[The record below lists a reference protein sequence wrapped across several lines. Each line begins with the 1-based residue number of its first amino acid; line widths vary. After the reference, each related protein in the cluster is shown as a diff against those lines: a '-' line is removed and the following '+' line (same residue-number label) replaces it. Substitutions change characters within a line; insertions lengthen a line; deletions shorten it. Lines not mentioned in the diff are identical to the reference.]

1 MFSDWRRILIFGAHP
16 DDEIIGVGG
25 TISRLSRIGKEV
37 YVVTFTSGDTG
48 YSRPEDKGIISET
61 RIKESQASDRVLGIR
76 ERVILGRP
84 TQGIVNDRE
93 TYQECVRL
101 IRRYRPDAI
110 FTHWNRD
117 KHRDH
122 RAVSEITEE
131 AWWKAQENV
140 LADMGTPWRAEE
152 LYFYE
157 VNELFTFPSLLVDI
171 SETLDVKLKAMETQG
186 SQMDV
191 LPNIMEYIRALAQV
205 RGYLRG
211 SRYAEAFLASSF
223 LSKLE

>member
-1 MFSDWRRILIFGAHP
+1 MLNEWKSILVFGAHP

-25 TISRLSRIGKEV
+25 TIAKLSRMGKDV
-37 YVVTFTSGDTG
+37 YVVTFTAGETG
-48 YSRPEDKGIISET
+48 YARPEEKDSIASIRLKEAQACDKILG
-61 RIKESQASDRVLGIR
+61 IKERIV
-76 ERVILGRP
+76 LGRP
-84 TQGIVNDRE
+84 TQGVVNDRE

-101 IRRYRPDAI
+101 IRKYKPDVI
-110 FTHWNRD
+110 FTHWNKD

-122 RAVSEITEE
+122 RAVAEVTEE

-140 LADMGTPWRAEE
+140 LADMGTPWRVKE

-157 VNELFTFPSLLVDI
+157 INELFTFPSLLIDI
-171 SETLDVKLKAMETQG
+171 SDTLEFKLKAMETQS

-191 LPNIMEYIRALAQV
+191 LPNIMRYIEALAQI

-211 SRYAEAFLASSF
+211 TKYAEAFLSSSF
-223 LSKLE
+223 LGRLY

>member
-1 MFSDWRRILIFGAHP
+1 MINEWNRILVFGAHP

-25 TISRLSRIGKEV
+25 TIARLSRMGKEV
-37 YVVTFTSGDTG
+37 YVVTFTAGETG
-48 YSRPEDKGIISET
+48 YSRPEEKDIIANTRLREAQACDKILG
-61 RIKESQASDRVLGIR
+61 IKERV
-76 ERVILGRP
+76 VLGRP
-84 TQGIVNDRE
+84 TQGVVNDRE

-101 IRRYRPDAI
+101 IRKYKPDVI

-122 RAVSEITEE
+122 RAVSEVTEE

-140 LADMGTPWRAEE
+140 LADMGAPWRAKE

-157 VNELFTFPSLLVDI
+157 INELFTFPSLLIDI
-171 SETLDVKLKAMETQG
+171 SDTLEFKLKAMETQV

-191 LPNIMEYIRALAQV
+191 LPNIMRYIEALAQV

-211 SRYAEAFLASSF
+211 TRYAEAFLLSSF
-223 LSKLE
+223 LGRLD

>member
-1 MFSDWRRILIFGAHP
+1 MLNEWNRILVFGAHP

-25 TISRLSRIGKEV
+25 TIAKLSKMGKEV
-37 YVVTFTSGDTG
+37 YVVTFTAGETG
-48 YSRPEDKGIISET
+48 YSRPEEKDRIADT
-61 RIKESQASDRVLGIR
+61 RLKEAQSSDRILGIK

-84 TQGIVNDRE
+84 TQGVVNDRE

-101 IRRYRPDAI
+101 IRKYRPDVI

-140 LADMGTPWRAEE
+140 LADMGTPWRARD

-157 VNELFTFPSLLVDI
+157 INELFTFPSLLVDI
-171 SETLDVKLKAMETQG
+171 SETLEVKLRAMETQS

-191 LPNIMEYIRALAQV
+191 LPNIMRYIEALAQV

-211 SRYAEAFLASSF
+211 TKYAEAFLLSSF
-223 LSKLE
+223 LGRLE

>member
-1 MFSDWRRILIFGAHP
+1 MFEEWNRILVFGAHP
-16 DDEIIGVGG
+16 DDEIIGLGG
-25 TISRLSRIGKEV
+25 TIAKLSKMGKDI
-37 YVVTFTSGDTG
+37 YVVTFTAGETG
-48 YSRPEDKGIISET
+48 YSRPEEKDSIAST
-61 RIKESQASDRVLGIR
+61 RLKEAKACDEILGIKERVVLGK
-76 ERVILGRP
+76 P

-93 TYQECVRL
+93 TYQECVKL
-101 IRRYRPDAI
+101 IRKYRPDVI
-110 FTHWNRD
+110 FTHWNKD

-140 LADMGTPWRAEE
+140 LADMGTPWRARE

-157 VNELFTFPSLLVDI
+157 INDLFTFPSLLIDI
-171 SETLDVKLKAMETQG
+171 SDTLEFKLKAMETQV

-191 LPNIMEYIRALAQV
+191 LPNIMRYIEALAQV

-211 SRYAEAFLASSF
+211 TKYAEAFLSSSF
-223 LSKLE
+223 LGRLC